1 LSTLKDKDYKPQGKI
16 SCFNCSKTGHFIA
29 NCPYSK
35 DHDREE
41 KKEKK
46 EKKYEKNKMFFKMKG
61 VEAHI
66 RKEWDLDDESFSDN
80 EGVAT
85 LAFNKSY
92 LFPKVDHKCL
102 MAKETDV
109 YNRTID

>member
-1 LSTLKDKDYKPQGKI
+1 
-16 SCFNCSKTGHFIA
+16 
-29 NCPYSK
+29 
-35 DHDREE
+35 
-41 KKEKK
+41 
-46 EKKYEKNKMFFKMKG
+46 MFFKMKG

-102 MAKETDV
+102 MAKKTDV
-109 YNRTID
+109 YNRTVD